1 MTYLEHTARCAAAK
15 ATPLPYVAFLRTR
28 DQIEGA
34 AK

>member
-1 MTYLEHTARCAAAK
+1 MTYFEHVARCTAAK

-28 DQIEGA
+28 DQSEGA